1 MSYSKMIVKKQNF
14 KDLPFTLEPV
24 LKIVREKNKG
34 DVKNIS
40 VRVTKHASKK
50 LTKVK
55 LIWIDYKQLIM
66 HCSNCIFRST
76 DYLSYLLP
84 MFPLVYFLQH
94 LLKECKGM
102 KPNGKI
108 SKEGPMVLSFV
119 WEKKNYTT
127 EVKFSY

>member
-1 MSYSKMIVKKQNF
+1 MIVKKQNF

-24 LKIVREKNKG
+24 LKIVRETNKG

-66 HCSNCIFRST
+66 HCSNCVFRSA

-84 MFPLVYFLQH
+84 MFPLAYFLQH
-94 LLKECKGM
+94 LLEECK
-102 KPNGKI
+102 
-108 SKEGPMVLSFV
+108 EHETE
-119 WEKKNYTT
+119 WEDQ
-127 EVKFSY
+127 